1 SSPTRVAPP
10 EPTAAAVAAVGDST
24 LPTRVR
30 ITEADRRLVGG
41 DLGYVTDA
49 GVTAEARW
57 AHRNFSGGG
66 RSLTVTT
73 LAQTGWLALTTD
85 PDVRYRFAVS
95 LKQPSLLN
103 RRTSGVFT
111 PFIDHRDANQGLS
124 TQYGINTTLIYQ
136 IQRLSSVSLDYQ
148 LARRIVEE
156 YRFGDLASG
165 DIGLFTFLVQASQGL
180 LDSLGSSL
188 LNSTFTLSGNLG
200 SLDDPANPHRGTILR
215 PAIQVT
221 APSALSSTEYWR
233 IDVL

>member
-1 SSPTRVAPP
+1 
-10 EPTAAAVAAVGDST
+10 
-24 LPTRVR
+24 
-30 ITEADRRLVGG
+30 
-41 DLGYVTDA
+41 
-49 GVTAEARW
+49 
-57 AHRNFSGGG
+57 
-66 RSLTVTT
+66 
-73 LAQTGWLALTTD
+73 
-85 PDVRYRFAVS
+85 
-95 LKQPSLLN
+95 
-103 RRTSGVFT
+103 
-111 PFIDHRDANQGLS
+111 
-124 TQYGINTTLIYQ
+124 
-136 IQRLSSVSLDYQ
+136 SVSLDYQ

-233 IDVL
+233 IDVLGSGFLPLGHAAVLATRARFGQLFPFGKSLPGPGDDPQTKFLQLHDVAFTAGGTGDVRGWENR